1 MILESGCAHSQPAAA
16 YYTLHLA
23 DEGKKGLWLRDLDQQ
38 GLGGKG
44 SVEGEFDC
52 RPKSPEKASKLNGA
66 RDFRREI
73 PSY

>member
-1 MILESGCAHSQPAAA
+1 
-16 YYTLHLA
+16 LA

-66 RDFRREI
+66 RDFRRKI